1 MSKHVLKAFPYTNK
15 AFIRA
20 GSALKE
26 AWPLLHAGDREPFPD
41 AAAIKRVVTAH
52 KALVPAC
59 GVDKAAAQLQDAWRA
74 YHAGEF
80 GEAIAGGL
88 ALGLLGANVA
98 NKASNIYAT
107 YLEADE
113 ARKLALF
120 QEAAGR
126 AEALQ
131 KAAPDLPNAWYFHAQ
146 ALGRY
151 SQGISVAKALAEGLA
166 TRVRH
171 SLERTL
177 ALDDKHAEAHIAFGS
192 YHAEIVAKVG
202 TMLAGLTYGA
212 KREAAL
218 LHFETALRL
227 LPHSAIAR
235 IEYANGLAMLFGRAK
250 LADARKLYTEAAKC
264 TPEDAMERLD
274 VEQAKSELVA

>member
-1 MSKHVLKAFPYTNK
+1 MSKHVLKPFPFTNK
-15 AFIRA
+15 TYVRA
-20 GSALKE
+20 GAALKE
-26 AWPLLHAGDREPFPD
+26 AWPLLHAGDREAFPD
-41 AAAIKRVVTAH
+41 LAAIKRIAAAH
-52 KALVPAC
+52 KALAPAS
-59 GVDKAAAQLQDAWRA
+59 VDKAAAQLQESWRA

-88 ALGLLGANVA
+88 ALGLLGTNVA

-107 YLEADE
+107 YLETDE

-120 QEAAGR
+120 QEAAAR

-131 KAAPDLPNAWYFHAQ
+131 EAAPDLPNAWYFHAQ

-177 ALDDKHAEAHIAFGS
+177 VLDAQHAEAHIAFGS

-202 TMLAGLTYGA
+202 ATLAGLTYGA